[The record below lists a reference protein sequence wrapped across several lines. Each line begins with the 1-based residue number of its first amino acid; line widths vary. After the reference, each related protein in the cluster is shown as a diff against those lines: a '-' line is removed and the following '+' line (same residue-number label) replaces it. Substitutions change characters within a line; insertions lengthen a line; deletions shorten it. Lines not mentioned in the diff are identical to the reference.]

1 MPAILDQ
8 YGRELKSTASTSIG
22 RPSRAIAGRFD
33 GAQTTS
39 ANSAYWSA
47 ADGLSARAA
56 HSPAVRKILRERAR
70 YEVAN
75 NCYAKGMLTTRA
87 NYIAGTGPGLQ
98 VLTNDKEFN
107 DAVETAFH
115 LYCIAAN
122 IYEKL
127 WTMIFA
133 QGVDGESFGMFV
145 ENYGLRNKVK
155 VDLHLLEC
163 DQVSDGVGSWLVD
176 VRRDDGLILDDFGN
190 IIGYRVLRQ
199 HPGDYLGL
207 GALADPETVPA
218 RDMIHLYRVERP
230 GQTRGVTMIA
240 PALMLYPNLRRWTYA
255 ALSAAE
261 KAARVAGVIKST
273 YNVEDAAK
281 VDPLEAVDLEADT
294 WLTMPEGWDITQ
306 LKAEQP
312 TTTYPQFKREI
323 VSEIARCLE
332 MPYNVAAADSA
343 GYNFAS
349 GKLDHSG
356 WFKSVGI
363 DQSRADYRA
372 ATPIFERWYEEAI
385 RIPGHLPPPPTDSRE
400 TPPHVWRWD
409 GQDLID
415 PREANAQAT
424 ALANGFATLPRLYS
438 KRGLDWADEL
448 NSQAKALGMTLEELQ
463 ALLRKKIY
471 GETTAAEA
479 APVDDEEDD
488 EPPQPGSQDA

>member
-1 MPAILDQ
+1 MPQLVDQ
-8 YGRELKSTASTSIG
+8 YGNELKASTSIG
-22 RPSRAIAGRFD
+22 RPSRSLAARYD
-33 GAQTTS
+33 SAQTTS

-87 NYIAGTGPGLQ
+87 NYVAGTGPALQ
-98 VLTNDKEFN
+98 VLTDDRAYN
-107 DAVETAFH
+107 AAIETAFH
-115 LYCIAAN
+115 RYCVAAKV
-122 IYEKL
+122 YEKL
-127 WTMIFA
+127 WTMVFA
-133 QGVDGESFGMFV
+133 HGVDGESFAMFV
-145 ENYGLRNKVK
+145 HNYGLRNPVK
-155 VDLHLLEC
+155 LDLQLIEC
-163 DQVSDGVGSWLVD
+163 EQVADGVGDWIVD
-176 VRRDDGLILDDFGN
+176 VRRDDGLVLDDFGN
-190 IIGYRVLRQ
+190 VVGYRVLRQ
-199 HPGDYLGL
+199 HPGELYGL
-207 GALADPETVPA
+207 GALAEPETVPA

-261 KAARVAGVIKST
+261 KAARIAGVIRST
-273 YNVEDAAK
+273 YNTEEASK
-281 VDPLEAVDLEADT
+281 IDPLEAVDLESDT
-294 WLTMPEGWDITQ
+294 WLTMPEGWDINQ
-306 LKAEQP
+306 FKAEQP

-356 WFKSVGI
+356 WYKACGI
-363 DQSRADYRA
+363 DQARADNRI
-372 ATPIFERWYEEAI
+372 ATPIFERWFEEAALI
-385 RIPGHLPPPPTDSRE
+385 AGHLPPSPTGTRE
-400 TPPHVWRWD
+400 APPHVWRWD

-415 PREANAQAT
+415 PREASAQAT

-438 KRGLDWADEL
+438 KRGLDWSEEL
-448 NSQAKALGMTLEELQ
+448 ESQAKALGMTLEELQ

-471 GETTAAEA
+471 GDTGPGDA

-488 EPPQPGSQDA
+488 AEPTKPGSNNA